1 MGYVS
6 MIGVSVTVDMLGRT
20 VRTTVARRG
29 SSMRQRRAIQNYV
42 LSSIAM
48 AREGFVEDMAT
59 VLKEI
64 MDLNANAITMQ

>member
-1 MGYVS
+1 
-6 MIGVSVTVDMLGRT
+6 MISASVTVDMLGRT

-29 SSMRQRRAIQNYV
+29 SSMHQQRAIQKYV
-42 LSSIAM
+42 LSSIVM

-64 MDLNANAITMQ
+64 MGLNANAIITQ

>member
-1 MGYVS
+1 
-6 MIGVSVTVDMLGRT
+6 MISASVTVDMLGRT

-29 SSMRQRRAIQNYV
+29 SSMHQRRAIQNYV
-42 LSSIAM
+42 LSSIVM

-64 MDLNANAITMQ
+64 MDLNANAIITQ